1 MDQVYLKKNIRK
13 DKIYEKHRNM
23 IFGMIIGI
31 FSVLFVA
38 SLIVADWLPMWLFW
52 LIWIVIFGL
61 LIYWIIKK
69 NENANLTKSSAFI
82 KRNGFLYYIRLG
94 YSLDGDI
101 PVNAMDMVIMG
112 TKDAI
117 NSARAEENM
126 MKTTL
131 IQGMR
136 DEPSTFSNYLT
147 EILSMNGH
155 LPQYVVSFCAM
166 EDAKLEREDSR
177 WIWISYTNQWTK
189 GQRVTQKFRNVYGTE
204 MFDNYVSK

>member
-13 DKIYEKHRNM
+13 DKIYEKHPNM

-38 SLIVADWLPMWLFW
+38 SLIVADWLPMW
-52 LIWIVIFGL
+52 IWIVVFGL
-61 LIYWIIKK
+61 LIYWITKK

-82 KRNGFLYYIRLG
+82 RRNGILYYIRLG

-101 PVNAMDMVIMG
+101 PVDAMDMVIMG
-112 TKDAI
+112 SKDAI

-126 MKTTL
+126 MKTAL
-131 IQGMR
+131 IQKMR
-136 DEPSTFSNYLT
+136 DAPSTFSNYLT
-147 EILSMNGH
+147 EILSMNGD
-155 LPQYVVSFCAM
+155 LPQYVVSFCTM
-166 EDAKLEREDSR
+166 EDARLEQENPR

-204 MFDNYVSK
+204 MFDDYANK

>member
-13 DKIYEKHRNM
+13 DKIYEKHPNM
-23 IFGMIIGI
+23 IFGIIMGI
-31 FSVLFVA
+31 FSVLFVV
-38 SLIVADWLPMWLFW
+38 SLIVVDRLPMWLFW

-61 LIYWIIKK
+61 LIYWILKK
-69 NENANLTKSSAFI
+69 NENANLTTSSAFI
-82 KRNGFLYYIRLG
+82 RRNGILYYIRLG

-101 PVNAMDMVIMG
+101 PVDAMDMVIMG
-112 TKDAI
+112 PKDAI
-117 NSARAEENM
+117 NLARAEENM
-126 MKTTL
+126 MKAAL

-166 EDAKLEREDSR
+166 EDARLEQENPR

-189 GQRVTQKFRNVYGTE
+189 VQRVTQKFRNVYGTE
-204 MFDNYVSK
+204 MFDDYANK

>member
-13 DKIYEKHRNM
+13 DKIYEKHPNM
-23 IFGMIIGI
+23 IFGIIMGI
-31 FSVLFVA
+31 FSVLFVV
-38 SLIVADWLPMWLFW
+38 SLIVADWLPIW
-52 LIWIVIFGL
+52 IWIVIFGL
-61 LIYWIIKK
+61 LIYWILKK

-82 KRNGFLYYIRLG
+82 RRNGILYYIRLG

-101 PVNAMDMVIMG
+101 PVDAMDMVIMG
-112 TKDAI
+112 PKDAI

-126 MKTTL
+126 MKTAL
-131 IQGMR
+131 IQEMR
-136 DEPSTFSNYLT
+136 NDPSTFSNYLT
-147 EILSMNGH
+147 EILSMNGD

-166 EDAKLEREDSR
+166 EDARLEQENPR

-204 MFDNYVSK
+204 MFDDYANK